1 MVLGKCRWRIRN
13 RTIKINNSFEIFFF
27 LKNHSKKLRK
37 KKRIRKRNGKYLGK
51 TWMRRDYWWIMV
63 HSFNH
68 DRYQQQYSTRKFI
81 ILYMGNAPEDLEIS
95 TKVKTSEINFR
106 WPSLTNFESKGFV
119 IVYSHREICGFDFNH
134 LESGG
139 LILIT
144 IFGFFFYL

>member
-1 MVLGKCRWRIRN
+1 MGNAAEELETGQSKLIIRSN
-13 RTIKINNSFEIFFF
+13 FYFF

-63 HSFNH
+63 DSFNH

-81 ILYMGNAPEDLEIS
+81 ILYMGNASEDLEIS

-106 WPSLTNFESKGFV
+106 WPSLTNFESKGFF
-119 IVYSHREICGFDFNH
+119 IVYSHKEICGFDFNH
-134 LESGG
+134 L
-139 LILIT
+139 
-144 IFGFFFYL
+144 